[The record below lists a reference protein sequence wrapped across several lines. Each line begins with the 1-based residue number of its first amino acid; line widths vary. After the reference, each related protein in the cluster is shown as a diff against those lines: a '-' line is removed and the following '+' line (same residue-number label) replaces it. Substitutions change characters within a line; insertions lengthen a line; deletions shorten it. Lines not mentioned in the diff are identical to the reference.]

1 MANGDLADEDVTT
14 SMEDAIRMNVSAVG
28 ISVFIGSDFQ
38 KQSIINLGRLV
49 DEGERYG
56 IPVMAVTAVG
66 RELDQRDSRYLAMAC
81 RICAEMGAKVVK
93 TYWCADG
100 FDRVVDGCPVP
111 VVMAGGPRADTE
123 LEVMEFVHDGMRN
136 GAIGINLGRNIW
148 QSPHPV
154 PMIRALR
161 HIIHGNGSVAEAQEI
176 FDSARAETAE
186 LVGVSD

>member
-1 MANGDLADEDVTT
+1 M
-14 SMEDAIRMNVSAVG
+14 
-28 ISVFIGSDFQ
+28 
-38 KQSIINLGRLV
+38 
-49 DEGERYG
+49 
-56 IPVMAVTAVG
+56 G

-123 LEVMEFVHDGMRN
+123 LEVLEFVHDGMQN

-154 PMIRALR
+154 PMISALR
-161 HIIHGNGSVAEAQEI
+161 HIIHA
-176 FDSARAETAE
+176 TAPSRKRRKSSIPPAPRPPSWWASPISPKFP
-186 LVGVSD
+186 LP